1 MATHTITVEP
11 LGAEVECRE
20 DQTILDACLRDGVWL
35 PHACTHGTCGTCKA
49 QVLDGDLDL
58 GDASPY
64 ALLESEREEG
74 AALLCVARPRGD
86 VTIEGEVDVEEGVD
100 VHPVRDFTGT
110 LAGLDETGPNVRRL
124 VIELDQP
131 LAFNAGQYVQLAV
144 IEPAAMEPLPRA
156 VAALRP
162 FFAGVWRDTTLQEY
176 LFCLRP
182 RWELPIRDFAWRRR
196 IRRAALAAASQMG
209 TAQ

>member
-1 MATHTITVEP
+1 MSEFIEVRCDPYRFLVPSSDVLSIELLDGSVEP
-11 LGAEVECRE
+11 FPEGRAPRPPLLLDGRALAGGGPAGRIERGVALRFDGTGHFEARVVV
-20 DQTILDACLRDGVWL
+20 DQTG
-35 PHACTHGTCGTCKA
+35 
-49 QVLDGDLDL
+49 
-58 GDASPY
+58 
-64 ALLESEREEG
+64 ALMR
-74 AALLCVARPRGD
+74 
-86 VTIEGEVDVEEGVD
+86 
-100 VHPVRDFTGT
+100 
-110 LAGLDETGPNVRRL
+110 
-124 VIELDQP
+124 
-131 LAFNAGQYVQLAV
+131 